1 MKRTKKLL
9 ALVMAMVMAFSLMAV
24 TAAAADA
31 EEHEHECAACCEDDG
46 IMPAGVVTI
55 CPWCGGMAE
64 ASTTPNNR
72 GEYHFVCISGCG
84 RSGWF

>member
-31 EEHEHECAACCEDDG
+31 EEHEHKCAACCEDDG
-46 IMPAGVVTI
+46 IMPAGTMGY
-55 CPWCGGMAE
+55 CPYCGGVAE
-64 ASTTPNNR
+64 YVMKPGSGTIHFTCF
-72 GEYHFVCISGCG
+72 GECG
-84 RSGWF
+84 RSGDM